1 VIQNGNA
8 ELIQEIK
15 EKNDIVSV
23 VSEYVTLRRTGRSY
37 TGLCPFHSEK
47 TPSFNVNQA
56 KQFFYCFGCGTGGDV
71 ISFLMKIENI
81 EFIEAAR
88 RLADRAGIPWPE
100 RTVDESQREKEELY
114 KINRLA
120 ALYYH
125 QCLLKTDS
133 GRVARE
139 YLEKRGI
146 RSEIWSKFYLGYAAP
161 GWHHLTHVLRRKGVR
176 LELAEN
182 LGLVSLGE
190 NGFYDR
196 FRERLIFPIADARGN
211 ICGFG
216 GRVFDNS
223 HPKYLNSPD
232 TVLFHKGY
240 NLYGLDL
247 AKEAIRKSGYAIIV
261 EGYMDVIQA
270 HQGGFCQTV
279 ASLGT
284 ALTAEQAKII
294 KRYANQVVLAYDA
307 DAAGQNATVK
317 GMNILRE
324 NGLEVKILIMPEG
337 HDPDSF
343 IRTFGA
349 GAFGE
354 LLADTV
360 DLLDFMIRLAVR
372 THDIS
377 TPAGKAAVIHEL
389 LPYLAALDSV
399 IVREEYVRKLSREI
413 GITET
418 AIQEEFRRWVQNQR
432 KKNQNLDRNNDNS
445 YTKVTSEN
453 NRPYAGFVDPGQP
466 TPLKKAIFETEK
478 ELLQFALQEYD
489 KFARIKEKLLAQTFS
504 FDIWQRLWDDL
515 LAKNPDPQT
524 FQTICEEIGS
534 GFREVVVSL
543 LAEAEVKEIKT
554 EDIDGI
560 FQRLEMLRLK
570 ERIQLLT
577 QQISS
582 GKDEAFH
589 PLTEE
594 ALKEKIIEFTQL
606 KKRLQRDFPNFAGEL

>member
-1 VIQNGNA
+1 MIQNGNA
-8 ELIQEIK
+8 ALVQEIK

-23 VSEYVTLRRTGRSY
+23 ISEYVTLRRAGRSY

-81 EFIEAAR
+81 EFIEAAK
-88 RLADRAGIPWPE
+88 RLAERAGIPWPE
-100 RTVDESQREKEELY
+100 QPADESQRKKAELFQ
-114 KINRLA
+114 INRLT

-125 QCLLKTDS
+125 QCLLKTES
-133 GRVARE
+133 GRVARD

-146 RSEIWSKFYLGYAAP
+146 SSEIWSKFYLGYASP
-161 GWHHLTHVLRRKGVR
+161 GWHNLTNVLRRKGVR
-176 LELAEN
+176 LELAES

-196 FRERLIFPIADARGN
+196 FRERLIFPIADPRDN

-232 TVLFHKGY
+232 TILFHKGY
-240 NLYGLDL
+240 NLYGLNL
-247 AKEAIRKSGYAIIV
+247 AKEAIRKVGHAIIV

-284 ALTAEQAKII
+284 ALTPEQAKII
-294 KRYANQVVLAYDA
+294 KRYTNQVVLAYDS
-307 DAAGQNATVK
+307 DSAGQNATIK

-324 NGLEVKILIMPEG
+324 NGLQVKILTMPEG

-349 GAFGE
+349 EQFGK
-354 LLADTV
+354 LLADAV
-360 DLLDFMIRLAVR
+360 DFIDFVISLAVR
-372 THDIS
+372 SHDLS
-377 TPAGKAAVIHEL
+377 SPDGKAAVINEVM
-389 LPYLAALDSV
+389 PYLATVDSG
-399 IVREEYVRKLSREI
+399 IAREDYFRKLSREI
-413 GITET
+413 GISET
-418 AIQEEFRRWVQNQR
+418 AIEREFRLWVQKYR
-432 KKNQNLDRNNDNS
+432 KKNQILDRNIDNS
-445 YTKVTSEN
+445 YTKETNEN
-453 NRPYAGFVDPGQP
+453 NRPYAGFVDPGQL

-478 ELLQFALQEYD
+478 ELLQIALQEYD
-489 KFARIKEKLLAQTFS
+489 KFARIKEKLQAHPLS
-504 FDIWQRLWDDL
+504 FEVWQRLWNDL
-515 LAKNPDPQT
+515 AAKNPDSQS
-524 FQTICEEIGS
+524 FQAICHEVNS
-534 GFREVVVSL
+534 GFREVAVSL
-543 LAEAEVKEIKT
+543 LAEAEVKEGKT
-554 EDIDGI
+554 ADIEGV

-570 ERIQLLT
+570 ERIQILT

-582 GKDEAFH
+582 GKDEAFN

-594 ALKEKIIEFTQL
+594 ALKQKIMEFTQL
-606 KKRLQRDFPNFAGEL
+606 KKKLQRDFPNFTGEL

>member
-1 VIQNGNA
+1 VIQNGNTA
-8 ELIQEIK
+8 LIQEIK

-23 VSEYVTLRRTGRSY
+23 ISEYVTLRRAGRSY
-37 TGLCPFHSEK
+37 IGLCPFHSEK
-47 TPSFNVNQA
+47 TPSFNVNQT

-71 ISFLMKIENI
+71 ISFLMKIENL

-88 RLADRAGIPWPE
+88 RLAERAGIPWPD
-100 RTVDESQREKEELY
+100 RTTDETHGQKAELLQ
-114 KINRLA
+114 INKLTA
-120 ALYYH
+120 IFYH
-125 QCLLKTDS
+125 QCLLKTES
-133 GRVARE
+133 GRVARA

-146 RSEIWSKFYLGYAAP
+146 SSEIWSKFYLGYAAP
-161 GWHHLTHVLRRKGVR
+161 GWHHLTNVLRRKGIR
-176 LELAEN
+176 LELAES

-240 NLYGLDL
+240 NLYGLNL
-247 AKEAIRKSGYAIIV
+247 AKEAIRKSGHAIIV

-284 ALTAEQAKII
+284 ALTAEQAKMI
-294 KRYANQVVLAYDA
+294 KRYTNQVVLAYDA
-307 DAAGQNATVK
+307 DAAGQNATIK

-324 NGLEVKILIMPEG
+324 NGLDVKILIMPEG

-349 GAFGE
+349 HSFGE
-354 LLADTV
+354 LLANAV
-360 DLLDFMIRLAVR
+360 DFLDFMIQTAVR
-372 THDIS
+372 SHDLS
-377 TPAGKAAVIHEL
+377 NPAGKASVINEL
-389 LPYLAALDSV
+389 LPYLATVDSV
-399 IVREEYVRKLSREI
+399 IVREEYFRKLSREV

-418 AIQEEFRRWVQNQR
+418 AINEEFRLWVQKHR
-432 KKNQNLDRNNDNS
+432 KKNQILDRNIDNS

-453 NRPYAGFVDPGQP
+453 NRPYPGFVDPGQL

-489 KFARIKEKLLAQTFS
+489 KFARIKEKLLAHSFS
-504 FDIWQRLWDDL
+504 FDVWQRLWDDL
-515 LAKNPDPQT
+515 LAKNPDFQT
-524 FQTICEEIGS
+524 FEAICEEISS
-534 GFREVVVSL
+534 GFREVAVSL
-543 LAEAEVKEIKT
+543 LAEAEVKEVKT

-560 FQRLEMLRLK
+560 FQRLEMLHLK
-570 ERIQLLT
+570 ERIQILT

-582 GKDEAFH
+582 GKDEAFN

-606 KKRLQRDFPNFAGEL
+606 KKRLQRDYPNFAGEL